1 MRRHSATFV
10 IRVAL
15 AAMLSAGAAPALAQ
29 NYPSKPVRVIVP
41 TAPGGGVDIL
51 ARVLGQKLSEQ
62 LGVQFVV
69 DNRPGAA
76 GNIGNG
82 LAAKAAPDGYTVLMA
97 PSAIAMGA
105 TLYSHITYDVV
116 KDFAPISQLASTPY
130 FIVLHPSVP
139 ANDVRQLI
147 ALAKAHPGQLTYA
160 SAGAGSASHLAGE
173 LLKRMAGVDIV
184 HVPYKGIGPAMT
196 DVLAGHVSFIIAG
209 LAPAK
214 PQVEAGKLKIIAVAD
229 AKRSSLMPK
238 VATVAE
244 SGLPGYA
251 VENWIGMFAPA
262 GTPAAIVRKLNNETL
277 KALNGAGT
285 RQQLAAQGLEPIGSS
300 PEEFARTI
308 KTEVEKWARFIK
320 ETGIRSD

>member
-15 AAMLSAGAAPALAQ
+15 AAVLSAGAAPALAQ

-82 LAAKAAPDGYTVLMA
+82 LAAKAAPDGYTVLTA

-285 RQQLAAQGLEPIGSS
+285 HQQLAAQGLEPIGSS